1 MRKIAS
7 LWRSTFDVREGE
19 RLRTLFMSLYLFLV
33 LYVHYILKPISRG
46 LFVGEYKID
55 KLPFLYILI
64 AVAGGLLM
72 SVYTK
77 VALRTSLRASV
88 TWTMS
93 LAVLSIVVFWWLVQD
108 PPAWALYAFNIWAS
122 LFGAVVVAQGYV
134 VAANVFSSREA
145 KRVYGFLGL
154 GAAAGGLAGAAFTA
168 GLIKQLGYRPFLLIC
183 ALLVGL
189 AYLTFRLAI
198 TRPGV
203 SLTGAKAA
211 ESEESRSKV
220 ADLFVAIGRNR
231 HLRMITVIITFVF
244 IVDQLVDFQLS
255 AVAKSVY
262 ESDRDISRFLA
273 LVGLFQN
280 LVTFVLQ
287 FLLTGALISWL
298 GVGGTLRLMPAS
310 ITIASL
316 GSIFWPS
323 VITAVFTRLTEAA
336 SRYSFNRTGMELLY
350 LPLPAELRNRTKAF
364 MDVFMDRAARGI
376 AGILLWSIMK
386 LGLTPTAD
394 YSVSDL
400 RAIPLIVIGFTVAWL
415 ILSKKVQNEYVR
427 TIRNRL
433 DARRLELQSARIAVT
448 DPAMIG
454 FLEQT
459 ARSANPRQACYAL
472 SLLGDAP
479 GYVPDPL
486 LNDLVRSPL
495 AEVRA
500 GCFELAR
507 KRWCPGLL
515 EPGLLEV
522 RSGAAGAVEAATRY
536 VLTVVPKPLELARTF
551 LEAENPFVAE
561 STVRA
566 MPELSDTAS
575 DLITREWLS
584 EKAADPNPERR
595 RLAAVAIAVRGD
607 SGTEALHRLL
617 QDPAPRVAA
626 AACLAAGKLGNR
638 AYLQAIVN
646 KLADPRVRGAA
657 IEALAAYGVRSCGT
671 LGDLLEDPSVPPAVR
686 RQVPRVLR
694 SIPEQHSVD
703 VLLRSINDPNLFV
716 RLAVVKALNR
726 LRETAPALDFGAAP
740 VARQILEEA
749 RRCYELSAALQPLR
763 GREDR
768 RTATGLL
775 AATLEERLKQALER
789 LFRLLGLR
797 YPPKEVYA
805 AYLAVQRRRGDR
817 FVAALDFLDNV
828 LDREFRNVLL
838 PLLEDAAHLAE
849 KGRQVFGVE
858 ARTPEEV
865 IGGLIQSGD
874 PWQVA
879 CAIAAAAEQKL
890 RGLVPEITKAAA
902 GGGAEVN
909 EVARAA
915 CLALA

>member
-1 MRKIAS
+1 MRGLKEF
-7 LWRSTFDVREGE
+7 WRRTCDVREGE
-19 RLRTLFMSLYLFLV
+19 LRRVLSLSLYLFFV
-33 LYVHYILKPISRG
+33 LIVHYINKPLSEG
-46 LFVGEYKID
+46 LFVDRFDID
-55 KLPFLYILI
+55 KLPYLTILT

-72 SVYTK
+72 SLYTR
-77 VALRTSLRASV
+77 VALRTSLQE
-88 TWTMS
+88 
-93 LAVLSIVVFWWLVQD
+93 AVSWVMGFAVVFIVVFWWLVPKQ
-108 PPAWALYAFNIWAS
+108 WNWVLYAFSLWAAM
-122 LFGAVVVAQGYV
+122 FGAVVVAQGYLI
-134 VAANVFSSREA
+134 AANVFTSREA
-145 KRVYGFLGL
+145 KRVYGLLGL
-154 GAAAGGLAGAAFTA
+154 GAAAGSLVGA
-168 GLIKQLGYRPFLLIC
+168 GLVAVLVERVGYRGLLLAC
-183 ALLVGL
+183 APLVGL
-189 AYLTFRLAI
+189 AYLAFRVLI
-198 TRPGV
+198 TQRGV
-203 SLTGAKAA
+203 SLQAAKGV
-211 ESEESRSKV
+211 EEGEEHVSAREMLT
-220 ADLFVAIGRNR
+220 ATARNR
-231 HLRMITVIITFVF
+231 HLRFITVIITFAF
-244 IVDQLVDFQLS
+244 IVDELVKFQWK
-255 AVAKSVY
+255 AAAKAEYQGDALTGFMGEVY
-262 ESDRDISRFLA
+262 LYVNVITFL
-273 LVGLFQN
+273 LQ
-280 LVTFVLQ
+280 FVL
-287 FLLTGALISWL
+287 TGILVSRL
-298 GVGGTLRLMPAS
+298 GVGGTLKLMPAS
-310 ITIASL
+310 ITVASA
-316 GSIFWPS
+316 GSLVWPGVGS
-323 VITAVFTRLTEAA
+323 ATANRLAEAA
-336 SRYSFNRTGMELLY
+336 SRYSFNKTGTELLY

-386 LGLTPTAD
+386 IGLTPTKD

-400 RAIPLIVIGFTVAWL
+400 RAIPLIVIGFTIAWL
-415 ILSKKVQNEYVR
+415 VLSKKVQNEYVR

-479 GYVPDPL
+479 GYALEPL
-486 LNDLVRSPL
+486 LNELVRSPL

-500 GCFELAR
+500 AIFELAR
-507 KRWCPGLL
+507 KRRFPGLL

-522 RSGAAGAVEAATRY
+522 RSDSAGAVEPATLY
-536 VLTVVPKPLELARTF
+536 VLSVTPEPVQLARAF
-551 LEAENPFVAE
+551 LEDANSLVVE

-566 MPELSDTAS
+566 MPELSDSAR

-584 EKAADPNPERR
+584 EKAADPDPERR

-626 AACLAAGKLGNR
+626 SACLAAGQLANR
-638 AYLQAIVN
+638 VYLHAIVN

-657 IEALAAYGVRSCGT
+657 IEALTGYGVRSCGT
-671 LGDLLEDPSVPPAVR
+671 LGDLLEDPSVPPAIR

-694 SIPEQHSVD
+694 SIPEQRCVD
-703 VLLRSINDPNLFV
+703 VLLHSINDPDLLV
-716 RLAVVKALNR
+716 RLAVLKALNR
-726 LRETAPALDFGAAP
+726 LRETAPALDFGATP

-749 RRCYELSAALQPLR
+749 RRCYELSAALGPLR

-805 AYLAVQRRRGDR
+805 AYRAVQRRHGER
-817 FVAALDFLDNV
+817 FAAALDFLDNV

-838 PLLEDAAHLAE
+838 PLLEDAGHLTE
-849 KGRQVFGVE
+849 TGREVFGVE
-858 ARTPEEV
+858 AQTPEEA
-865 IGGLIQSGD
+865 IRCLIRSGD

-879 CAIAAAAEQKL
+879 CAIATAAEQKL
-890 RGLVPEITKAAA
+890 RGLVPDITRAAA
-902 GGGAEVN
+902 LGGAEVN

-915 CLALA
+915 SLALA